1 MRSQIKSYA
10 DIIIEELDKRKFK
23 VTPAY
28 IGQAYRHDL
37 KHMYIDSAL
46 KGDPEYLFPQFNLM
60 NNEYLKIALEQTGVR
75 QGRNGFEKDKSV
87 EKTLD
92 TPENP
97 DEIKTHITDAF

>member
-1 MRSQIKSYA
+1 
-10 DIIIEELDKRKFK
+10 
-23 VTPAY
+23 
-28 IGQAYRHDL
+28 
-37 KHMYIDSAL
+37 MYIDSAL
-46 KGDPEYLFPQFNLM
+46 KGDPQYLFPQFNLM

-97 DEIKTHITDAF
+97 DEIKTHITDAFDTLFVGCNFYYTEPTGIIGGVGWS